1 MTNKIIDLRLDDELT
16 KIILNNFIFFK
27 HISPNLITFIGFVLN
42 FIIYYEIINHNFNIA
57 TILLII
63 RYLADCLDGGI
74 ARKYNKKSKF
84 GGLFD
89 TISDSLLIF
98 FSTLAICYLYDI
110 GYGLFFSFL
119 LMVINIYVIYCFE
132 SLSDHAGMK
141 TKGSAIKSLYAF
153 SVNNSFLLFL
163 AKIAL
168 IYGSNYI
175 K

>member
-1 MTNKIIDLRLDDELT
+1 MTNKIIDLRLDDDLT
-16 KIILNNFIFFK
+16 KIILNNFGIFK
-27 HISPNLITFIGFVLN
+27 YTSPNFITLIGFVLN
-42 FIIYYEIINHNFNIA
+42 FVIYYEIVNYNFNIA

-98 FSTLAICYLYDI
+98 FSTLAICYLYNI
-110 GYGLFFSFL
+110 SYGLFFSFA
-119 LMVINIYVIYCFE
+119 LMAINIYVIHSFE

-153 SVNNSFLLFL
+153 SVNNSFLLFV